1 VNETSPR
8 ILVVDDD
15 VDTVN
20 LLRLVLQ
27 RAGYQVITATVWD
40 EIINELRHAHEL
52 DQKIDLVILDLM
64 MPVRSGFDVMLVL
77 QVIMHPV
84 PPVIFLTAKVG
95 IDDRVKAG
103 ELGAAKFMTKP
114 TTPEKLLLAVEEV
127 LGEKLRK

>member
-1 VNETSPR
+1 MNQGSPR
-8 ILVVDDD
+8 ILVIDDD
-15 VDTVN
+15 PDTVN

-27 RAGYQVITATVWD
+27 RAGYQVVTATVWD
-40 EIINELRHAHEL
+40 EIIDELRRSTENN
-52 DQKIDLVILDLM
+52 QRIDLVILDIM

-77 QVIMHPV
+77 QVILHPV

-103 ELGAAKFMTKP
+103 ELGAAKYLTKP
-114 TTPEKLLLAVEEV
+114 TTPDKLVLTVKEV